1 MLLRDLPAEQL
12 TLYTAAAATNPVDWH
27 SWGQDAF
34 AEARK
39 RDVPVFLSVGYAAC
53 HWCHVMADESFSD
66 PVVARRLNENFV
78 AIKVDREER
87 PDVDSVYMAATTAL
101 TGHGGWPMSVWLDH
115 EGRAFYAGTYFPDLP
130 RGNMP
135 SFGQVMTAVS
145 DAWQNRREQLL
156 SSAERINTLLAERD
170 QPAELNSVAPAA
182 TIMSAAVTELANS
195 FDPVNAGFGPAP
207 KFPPSMVLRFLLDYA
222 NVTEQPRPAQWV
234 AATCTAMAR
243 GGMYDQL
250 AGGFARYSVDE
261 TWTVPHFEK
270 MLYDNA
276 LLVDVYATWW
286 ATTGDSLAKRVCAE
300 TIEFMLNDLLLPD
313 GGFAAALDADTPE
326 SADSP
331 GGEGASYSWSP
342 EQLAAVL
349 GADDGA
355 WVAELAS
362 VTAAGTFE
370 AGTSVLQLQSDPDD
384 AERWQRCRQ
393 ELLAARALRPQPA
406 RDDKTVLAWNSL
418 AILALVRAGLL
429 FDREEWISAAVA
441 VGDQIRSVHMTADS
455 AGVRLCRISR
465 RGKPGAAPGLLEDYA
480 LTAEAFVALQRATGD
495 TSWFETATAIT
506 EVMTALFFE
515 QDQQR
520 WRCYDTA
527 MDAERLVRR
536 PRDPADN
543 ATPSGTAAAA
553 RALVT
558 VAAVSGRSEWR
569 EIADSLLADLS
580 GLMAQHPRFAGWGL
594 QALLL
599 ADSGPFEVAVI
610 PGRNED
616 AAATRELL
624 RTVEA
629 AGSGRAVSV
638 RAPVSSQPADSA
650 ADGER
655 SVEGEH
661 IPLLAGRSFAEAA
674 AAHVCQSFACQL
686 PVTDQ
691 QALREQLQ
699 A

>member
-1 MLLRDLPAEQL
+1 MLLRELPAEQL
-12 TLYTAAAATNPVDWH
+12 TLYTASAATNPVDWH
-27 SWGQDAF
+27 AWGEDAF
-34 AEARK
+34 TEARR

-135 SFGQVMTAVS
+135 SFGQVMTAVT
-145 DAWQNRREQLL
+145 DAWQNRREELL
-156 SSAERINTLLAERD
+156 ASAERINTLLAERD
-170 QPAELNSVAPAA
+170 QPVESSSAEPASA
-182 TIMSAAVTELANS
+182 VMSAAVTELANS

-222 NVTEQPRPAQWV
+222 AVTDQPRPAQWV
-234 AATCTAMAR
+234 AETCIAMAR

-286 ATTGDSLAKRVCAE
+286 ATTGDSLAERVCAE
-300 TIEFMLNDLLLPD
+300 TIEFIINDLGLPE
-313 GGFAAALDADTPE
+313 GGFAAALDADAPE
-326 SADSP
+326 TADAP
-331 GGEGASYSWSP
+331 GGEGVSYAWTP
-342 EQLAAVL
+342 EQLTTVL
-349 GADDGA
+349 GADDGS

-362 VTAAGTFE
+362 VTTTGSFE

-384 AERWQRCRQ
+384 VERWQRCRR
-393 ELLAARALRPQPA
+393 ELLAARDRRPQPA
-406 RDDKTVLAWNSL
+406 RDDKMVLAWNSL

-429 FDREEWISAAVA
+429 FERAEWISAAVSA
-441 VGDQIRSVHMTADS
+441 GEQIRSAHLMSDEAD
-455 AGVRLCRISR
+455 VRLCRISR
-465 RGKPGAAPGLLEDYA
+465 YGKPGAAPGLLEDYA

-495 TSWFETATAIT
+495 TSWFESAAAIT
-506 EVMTALFFE
+506 EAMIALFFE
-515 QDQQR
+515 QEEQR

-527 MDAERLVRR
+527 VDAERLVRR

-543 ATPSGTAAAA
+543 ATPSGTATAA

-558 VAAVSGRSEWR
+558 VAAANGRSEWR
-569 EIADSLLADLS
+569 DIADSLLADLS
-580 GLMAQHPRFAGWGL
+580 SLMAQHPRFAGWGL

-616 AAATRELL
+616 PAATMELL

-638 RAPVSSQPADSA
+638 QAPGSSQPADSV
-650 ADGER
+650 ADAEQ
-655 SVEGEH
+655 SVSGEH
-661 IPLLAGRSFAEAA
+661 IPLLAGRSMAAAA
-674 AAHVCQSFACQL
+674 AAHVCQDFACQL
-686 PVTDQ
+686 PVTDP

-699 A
+699 P

>member
-1 MLLRDLPAEQL
+1 MLLRDLPAEHL

-27 SWGQDAF
+27 AWGQDAF
-34 AEARK
+34 AEARR

-66 PVVARRLNENFV
+66 PVVARRLSENFV

-130 RGNMP
+130 HGNMP

-156 SSAERINTLLAERD
+156 TSAERINTLLAERD
-170 QPAELNSVAPAA
+170 QPAELNSVEPAS

-195 FDPVNAGFGPAP
+195 FDPVNAGFGAAP
-207 KFPPSMVLRFLLDYA
+207 KFPPSMILRFLLDYA
-222 NVTEQPRPAQWV
+222 TVTEQPRPAQWV

-286 ATTGDSLAKRVCAE
+286 ATTGDSLAKRICAE
-300 TIEFMLNDLLLPD
+300 TIEFMLNDLLLPE
-313 GGFAAALDADTPE
+313 GGFAAALDADAPE
-326 SADSP
+326 TADSP
-331 GGEGASYSWSP
+331 GGEGASYAWTP
-342 EQLAAVL
+342 EQLATVL
-349 GADDGA
+349 GADDGE

-370 AGTSVLQLQSDPDD
+370 VGTSVLQLQSDPDD
-384 AERWQRCRQ
+384 VERWRRCRQ

-429 FDREEWISAAVA
+429 FDRAEWISAAVA
-441 VGDQIRSVHMTADS
+441 VGDQIRSVHVTADS

-465 RGKPGAAPGLLEDYA
+465 HGKPGAAPGLLEDYA
-480 LTAEAFVALQRATGD
+480 LTVEAFVALQRATGD
-495 TSWFETATAIT
+495 TSWFESAVAVT
-506 EVMTALFFE
+506 EAMTGLFFE

-527 MDAERLVRR
+527 VDAERLVRR
-536 PRDPADN
+536 LRDPADN

-553 RALVT
+553 RALIT
-558 VAAVSGRSEWR
+558 MAAVSGRIQWR
-569 EIADSLLADLS
+569 EIADQLLADLS
-580 GLMAQHPRFAGWGL
+580 GLIAQHPRFAGWGL

-599 ADSGPFEVAVI
+599 ADAGPWEVAVI
-610 PGRNED
+610 PGEDDD
-616 AAATRELL
+616 AAAVLALL
-624 RTVEA
+624 CTVET

-638 RAPVSSQPADSA
+638 RGSVAPPADPA
-650 ADGER
+650 AVSEEAAGAED
-655 SVEGEH
+655 
-661 IPLLAGRSFAEAA
+661 IPLLIGRPAGDVS
-674 AAHVCQSFACQL
+674 AAHVCRNFACGL
-686 PVTDQ
+686 PTTDSQ
-691 QALREQLQ
+691 TLREQLQ
-699 A
+699 SG